1 MENKVLLILVD
12 GMRPDAMKKC
22 GHPYIEKLL
31 NKSSYTLFGRTVMPS
46 VTLPCHMSL
55 FHSVTPQRHGV
66 LTNTYTPQVR
76 PIEGL
81 FEQVHRYE
89 GKTAMIYDWEELR
102 DVSRPGVLDFSLMVC
117 GHAEAGMHRSMKI
130 MTEEIRKQIQDEKPD
145 FTFYYIGLPDE
156 SGHKYG
162 WMSKEYIEAVSEAWD
177 SIEKVSESLPSQYS
191 LIVTAD
197 HGGHDRCHGTESPE
211 DMTIPILCSGNRFQM
226 GDELEEASI
235 LDIAPTVVDILNI
248 PGVKEWEGKS
258 LIQQ

>member
-1 MENKVLLILVD
+1 
-12 GMRPDAMKKC
+12 
-22 GHPYIEKLL
+22 
-31 NKSSYTLFGRTVMPS
+31 
-46 VTLPCHMSL
+46 
-55 FHSVTPQRHGV
+55 
-66 LTNTYTPQVR
+66 
-76 PIEGL
+76 
-81 FEQVHRYE
+81 
-89 GKTAMIYDWEELR
+89 
-102 DVSRPGVLDFSLMVC
+102 
-117 GHAEAGMHRSMKI
+117 
-130 MTEEIRKQIQDEKPD
+130 
-145 FTFYYIGLPDE
+145 
-156 SGHKYG
+156 
-162 WMSKEYIEAVSEAWD
+162 MSKEYIEAVSEAWD